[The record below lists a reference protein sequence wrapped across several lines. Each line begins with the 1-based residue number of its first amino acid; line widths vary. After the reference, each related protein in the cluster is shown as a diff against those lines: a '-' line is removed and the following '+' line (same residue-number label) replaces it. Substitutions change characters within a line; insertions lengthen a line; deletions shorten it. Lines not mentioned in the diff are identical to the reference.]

1 MSIMEKNIYLID
13 SRSSKQQAVI
23 GNFVKTSILNDI
35 VKKTYN
41 LWNNLKTVCLN
52 SYAKKVSLNSG
63 MKKICLNSEK
73 EVSLN
78 SEKEVCLDSEKE
90 VSLDSEK
97 EVSLDRMKE
106 VCLNSGKEI
115 SLDRMKEVCLNSG
128 KEISLDSCMKEV
140 CRPIEWLCSYY
151 SDVLD
156 RKLTMRQTWLLINAQ
171 LAFGAA
177 FFPVEAPWVVRI
189 GCLVWVVSALLK
201 CKREIK

>member
-41 LWNNLKTVCLN
+41 LWNNLKTVCFN
-52 SYAKKVSLNSG
+52 SYAK
-63 MKKICLNSEK
+63 
-73 EVSLN
+73 EVRLN
-78 SEKEVCLDSEKE
+78 SEKEVCLNSCIKE
-90 VSLDSEK
+90 VCLNS
-97 EVSLDRMKE
+97 MKE
-106 VCLNSGKEI
+106 VCLNSE
-115 SLDRMKEVCLNSG
+115 KEVCLNSEKEVCLNSM
-128 KEISLDSCMKEV
+128 KEISLNSCMKKV

-177 FFPVEAPWVVRI
+177 FFPVESPWVVRI
-189 GCLVWVVSALLK
+189 GCLVWVVSALQK
-201 CKREIK
+201 CKRGLK

>member
-23 GNFVKTSILNDI
+23 GNFVKTSVLNDI

-52 SYAKKVSLNSG
+52 SYAKKVRLNSG

-73 EVSLN
+73 EVCLNSCMKEVCLN
-78 SEKEVCLDSEKE
+78 SEKEVCL
-90 VSLDSEK
+90 
-97 EVSLDRMKE
+97 
-106 VCLNSGKEI
+106 NSMKEI
-115 SLDRMKEVCLNSG
+115 SLN
-128 KEISLDSCMKEV
+128 SCMKKV

-151 SDVLD
+151 SNVLD

-201 CKREIK
+201 CKRGLK

>member
-1 MSIMEKNIYLID
+1 MEKNIYLID
-13 SRSSKQQAVI
+13 SRSTEQQAVI

-35 VKKTYN
+35 VKKTYS

-52 SYAKKVSLNSG
+52 SYAKKVSLNSYA
-63 MKKICLNSEK
+63 KK
-73 EVSLN
+73 VSLN
-78 SEKEVCLDSEKE
+78 SYA
-90 VSLDSEK
+90 
-97 EVSLDRMKE
+97 
-106 VCLNSGKEI
+106 KEI
-115 SLDRMKEVCLNSG
+115 SLNSSAKKVSLNSV
-128 KEISLDSCMKEV
+128 KKMSLNSCMKEV

-151 SDVLD
+151 SDVLE

-189 GCLVWVVSALLK
+189 GCLAWVVSALLK

>member
-13 SRSSKQQAVI
+13 SRSTKQQAVI

-41 LWNNLKTVCLN
+41 LWNNLKTVCFN
-52 SYAKKVSLNSG
+52 SYAKKVRLNSG
-63 MKKICLNSEK
+63 MKKVCLNSEMK
-73 EVSLN
+73 EESLN
-78 SEKEVCLDSEKE
+78 SEKEI
-90 VSLDSEK
+90 SLDSEK
-97 EVSLDRMKE
+97 EV
-106 VCLNSGKEI
+106 CLN
-115 SLDRMKEVCLNSG
+115 
-128 KEISLDSCMKEV
+128 SCMKEV

-156 RKLTMRQTWLLINAQ
+156 RKLTIRQTWLLINAQ

>member
-1 MSIMEKNIYLID
+1 MEKNIYLID
-13 SRSSKQQAVI
+13 SRSTKQQAVI
-23 GNFVKTSILNDI
+23 DNFVKTSILNDI
-35 VKKTYN
+35 VKKTYS

-52 SYAKKVSLNSG
+52 SYAKEVRLNSG

-78 SEKEVCLDSEKE
+78 SC
-90 VSLDSEK
+90 
-97 EVSLDRMKE
+97 MKE
-106 VCLNSGKEI
+106 VCLNSE
-115 SLDRMKEVCLNSG
+115 KEVCLN
-128 KEISLDSCMKEV
+128 SCMKEV

-189 GCLVWVVSALLK
+189 GCLVWVVSALQK

>member
-13 SRSSKQQAVI
+13 SRSTKQQAVI

-35 VKKTYN
+35 VKKTYS

-52 SYAKKVSLNSG
+52 SYTKKVRLNSG
-63 MKKICLNSEK
+63 LKKVC
-73 EVSLN
+73 LN
-78 SEKEVCLDSEKE
+78 SEKEVCLDSC
-90 VSLDSEK
+90 
-97 EVSLDRMKE
+97 MKE
-106 VCLNSGKEI
+106 VCLNSEKEI
-115 SLDRMKEVCLNSG
+115 SLDRMKEVCLNSE
-128 KEISLDSCMKEV
+128 KEIRLNSCMKEV

>member
-13 SRSSKQQAVI
+13 SRSTKQQAVI

-35 VKKTYN
+35 VKKTYS
-41 LWNNLKTVCLN
+41 LWNNLKTVCFN
-52 SYAKKVSLNSG
+52 SYAK
-63 MKKICLNSEK
+63 E
-73 EVSLN
+73 ESLN
-78 SEKEVCLDSEKE
+78 SEKEVCLNSEKE
-90 VSLDSEK
+90 ICLDSEK
-97 EVSLDRMKE
+97 EICLNSMKE
-106 VCLNSGKEI
+106 VYLN
-115 SLDRMKEVCLNSG
+115 
-128 KEISLDSCMKEV
+128 SCMKKV

-151 SDVLD
+151 SDVLE

-201 CKREIK
+201 CKREIKEIK

>member
-35 VKKTYN
+35 VKKTYS
-41 LWNNLKTVCLN
+41 LWNNLKTACFNSYAKKVSINSEMKEASLNSDAKKESLNSEMKEVSLN
-52 SYAKKVSLNSG
+52 SYAKKVSLNSYA
-63 MKKICLNSEK
+63 
-73 EVSLN
+73 
-78 SEKEVCLDSEKE
+78 
-90 VSLDSEK
+90 
-97 EVSLDRMKE
+97 
-106 VCLNSGKEI
+106 
-115 SLDRMKEVCLNSG
+115 
-128 KEISLDSCMKEV
+128 KEV

-151 SDVLD
+151 SNVLD
-156 RKLTMRQTWLLINAQ
+156 RKLTMRQTWLLVNAQ

-177 FFPVEAPWVVRI
+177 FFPVEAPWGVRI

>member
-1 MSIMEKNIYLID
+1 MEKNIYLID

-41 LWNNLKTVCLN
+41 LWNNLKTVCFN
-52 SYAKKVSLNSG
+52 SYAK
-63 MKKICLNSEK
+63 
-73 EVSLN
+73 EVRLN
-78 SEKEVCLDSEKE
+78 SEKEVCLNSCIKE
-90 VSLDSEK
+90 VCLNNE
-97 EVSLDRMKE
+97 KE
-106 VCLNSGKEI
+106 VCLNSMKEACLNSMKEI
-115 SLDRMKEVCLNSG
+115 SLN
-128 KEISLDSCMKEV
+128 SCMKKV
-140 CRPIEWLCSYY
+140 CRPIEGLCSYY
-151 SDVLD
+151 SNVLD
-156 RKLTMRQTWLLINAQ
+156 RKLTMRQTWLLVNAQ

>member
-13 SRSSKQQAVI
+13 SRSTKQQAVI

-52 SYAKKVSLNSG
+52 SGMKEESLNSDMKKVSLNSEMKEASLNSYAKKVSLNSC
-63 MKKICLNSEK
+63 MKK
-73 EVSLN
+73 
-78 SEKEVCLDSEKE
+78 
-90 VSLDSEK
+90 
-97 EVSLDRMKE
+97 
-106 VCLNSGKEI
+106 
-115 SLDRMKEVCLNSG
+115 
-128 KEISLDSCMKEV
+128 V

-156 RKLTMRQTWLLINAQ
+156 RKLTMRQTWLLVNAQ

-201 CKREIK
+201 CKRELK

>member
-1 MSIMEKNIYLID
+1 MEKNIYLID
-13 SRSSKQQAVI
+13 SRSTKQQAVI

-52 SYAKKVSLNSG
+52 NYANKVSLNSVMKKNCLNSKKEVCLNSEKEISLNSG
-63 MKKICLNSEK
+63 MKKI
-73 EVSLN
+73 
-78 SEKEVCLDSEKE
+78 
-90 VSLDSEK
+90 
-97 EVSLDRMKE
+97 
-106 VCLNSGKEI
+106 
-115 SLDRMKEVCLNSG
+115 
-128 KEISLDSCMKEV
+128 

-151 SDVLD
+151 SDVLE

-189 GCLVWVVSALLK
+189 GCLAWVISALLK

>member
-1 MSIMEKNIYLID
+1 MEKNIYLID
-13 SRSSKQQAVI
+13 SRSTKQQAVI
-23 GNFVKTSILNDI
+23 DNFVKTSILNDI

-52 SYAKKVSLNSG
+52 SYAKEVRLNSG

-73 EVSLN
+73 EVCLN
-78 SEKEVCLDSEKE
+78 SC
-90 VSLDSEK
+90 
-97 EVSLDRMKE
+97 MKE
-106 VCLNSGKEI
+106 VCLNSKKEVYLNSEKEI
-115 SLDRMKEVCLNSG
+115 SLNSG
-128 KEISLDSCMKEV
+128 MKKV

-151 SDVLD
+151 SNVLE

>member
-1 MSIMEKNIYLID
+1 MEKNIYLID
-13 SRSSKQQAVI
+13 SRSTKQQSVI
-23 GNFVKTSILNDI
+23 GNLVKTSILNDI

-52 SYAKKVSLNSG
+52 SYAKKVRLNSG
-63 MKKICLNSEK
+63 MKKNCLNSEK

-78 SEKEVCLDSEKE
+78 SC
-90 VSLDSEK
+90 
-97 EVSLDRMKE
+97 MKE
-106 VCLNSGKEI
+106 VCLNSE
-115 SLDRMKEVCLNSG
+115 KEVCLNNE
-128 KEISLDSCMKEV
+128 KEISLNSGMKKI

-189 GCLVWVVSALLK
+189 GCLAWVISALLK

>member
-1 MSIMEKNIYLID
+1 MEKNIYLID
-13 SRSSKQQAVI
+13 SRSTKQQAVI

-35 VKKTYN
+35 VKKTYS

-52 SYAKKVSLNSG
+52 SYAKKVSLNNG
-63 MKKICLNSEK
+63 IKKICLNSEK

-78 SEKEVCLDSEKE
+78 SC
-90 VSLDSEK
+90 
-97 EVSLDRMKE
+97 MKE
-106 VCLNSGKEI
+106 VCLNSKKEVYLNSEKEI
-115 SLDRMKEVCLNSG
+115 SLNSGIKKICLNSEKEVSLNNE
-128 KEISLDSCMKEV
+128 KEISLNSCMKKI
-140 CRPIEWLCSYY
+140 CRPIEWLCCYY

>member
-35 VKKTYN
+35 VKKTYS
-41 LWNNLKTVCLN
+41 LWNNLKTACFN
-52 SYAKKVSLNSG
+52 SYAKKVSINSD
-63 MKKICLNSEK
+63 MKEISLNSEK
-73 EVSLN
+73 EVSL
-78 SEKEVCLDSEKE
+78 DS
-90 VSLDSEK
+90 
-97 EVSLDRMKE
+97 M
-106 VCLNSGKEI
+106 KEI
-115 SLDRMKEVCLNSG
+115 SLYSM
-128 KEISLDSCMKEV
+128 KEISLYSMKEISLNSMKEISLNSMKEVYLNSGMKKV

-201 CKREIK
+201 CKRGLSEK

>member
-35 VKKTYN
+35 VKKTYS

-52 SYAKKVSLNSG
+52 SGMKEESLNSDMKKVSLNSE
-63 MKKICLNSEK
+63 MKEA
-73 EVSLN
+73 SLN
-78 SEKEVCLDSEKE
+78 SYAKKVN
-90 VSLDSEK
+90 
-97 EVSLDRMKE
+97 
-106 VCLNSGKEI
+106 LN
-115 SLDRMKEVCLNSG
+115 
-128 KEISLDSCMKEV
+128 SCMKKV

-201 CKREIK
+201 CKRGLK

>member
-1 MSIMEKNIYLID
+1 MEKNIYLID

-41 LWNNLKTVCLN
+41 LWNNLKTACLN
-52 SYAKKVSLNSG
+52 SYAKKVRLNSG
-63 MKKICLNSEK
+63 MKK
-73 EVSLN
+73 
-78 SEKEVCLDSEKE
+78 
-90 VSLDSEK
+90 
-97 EVSLDRMKE
+97 
-106 VCLNSGKEI
+106 
-115 SLDRMKEVCLNSG
+115 
-128 KEISLDSCMKEV
+128 V

-156 RKLTMRQTWLLINAQ
+156 RKLTMRQTWLLVNAQ

-189 GCLVWVVSALLK
+189 GCLAWVVSALLK

>member
-13 SRSSKQQAVI
+13 SRSTKQQAVI

-52 SYAKKVSLNSG
+52 SYANKVRLNSGIKKICLNSG

-78 SEKEVCLDSEKE
+78 SC
-90 VSLDSEK
+90 
-97 EVSLDRMKE
+97 MKE
-106 VCLNSGKEI
+106 VCLNS
-115 SLDRMKEVCLNSG
+115 MKEVCLNSKKEVCLNNE
-128 KEISLDSCMKEV
+128 KEISLNSCMKKV

>member
-1 MSIMEKNIYLID
+1 MEKNIYLID

-35 VKKTYN
+35 VKKTYS

-52 SYAKKVSLNSG
+52 NYANKVSLNSG

-78 SEKEVCLDSEKE
+78 SC
-90 VSLDSEK
+90 
-97 EVSLDRMKE
+97 MKE
-106 VCLNSGKEI
+106 VCLNSKKEVYLNNEKEI
-115 SLDRMKEVCLNSG
+115 SLNSG
-128 KEISLDSCMKEV
+128 MKEV

-177 FFPVEAPWVVRI
+177 FFPVEAPLVVRI

>member
-1 MSIMEKNIYLID
+1 MEKNIYLID

-23 GNFVKTSILNDI
+23 GNFVKASILNDI
-35 VKKTYN
+35 VKKTYS
-41 LWNNLKTVCLN
+41 LWNNLKTVCFN
-52 SYAKKVSLNSG
+52 SYAKKVSINSDMKEISLNSE
-63 MKKICLNSEK
+63 KEVCLNSEK
-73 EVSLN
+73 EVSLDSMKEISLYSMKEISLYSMKEISLN
-78 SEKEVCLDSEKE
+78 SMKEI
-90 VSLDSEK
+90 SLNS
-97 EVSLDRMKE
+97 MKE
-106 VCLNSGKEI
+106 VCLNSG
-115 SLDRMKEVCLNSG
+115 MK
-128 KEISLDSCMKEV
+128 KV

-201 CKREIK
+201 CKRELKTS

>member
-1 MSIMEKNIYLID
+1 MEKNIYLID
-13 SRSSKQQAVI
+13 SRSTKQQAVI

-35 VKKTYN
+35 VKKTYS

-52 SYAKKVSLNSG
+52 SYAKEVRLNSG
-63 MKKICLNSEK
+63 MKKNCLNSEK

-78 SEKEVCLDSEKE
+78 SC
-90 VSLDSEK
+90 
-97 EVSLDRMKE
+97 MKE
-106 VCLNSGKEI
+106 VCLNSKKEVYLNSEKEI
-115 SLDRMKEVCLNSG
+115 SLN
-128 KEISLDSCMKEV
+128 SCMKKV

-151 SDVLD
+151 SDVLE
-156 RKLTMRQTWLLINAQ
+156 RKLTMHQTWLLINAQ

>member
-1 MSIMEKNIYLID
+1 MEKNIYLID

-35 VKKTYN
+35 VKKTYS

-52 SYAKKVSLNSG
+52 SYAKKVSLNSC

-73 EVSLN
+73 EVCLN
-78 SEKEVCLDSEKE
+78 SEKEI
-90 VSLDSEK
+90 
-97 EVSLDRMKE
+97 
-106 VCLNSGKEI
+106 CLNSEKEI
-115 SLDRMKEVCLNSG
+115 SLN
-128 KEISLDSCMKEV
+128 SCMKEV

-151 SDVLD
+151 SDVLE
-156 RKLTMRQTWLLINAQ
+156 RKLTMRQTWLLVNAQ

-189 GCLVWVVSALLK
+189 GCLVWVVSALQK

>member
-1 MSIMEKNIYLID
+1 MEKNIYLID

-52 SYAKKVSLNSG
+52 SYAKKVRLNSG

-73 EVSLN
+73 E
-78 SEKEVCLDSEKE
+78 
-90 VSLDSEK
+90 
-97 EVSLDRMKE
+97 
-106 VCLNSGKEI
+106 
-115 SLDRMKEVCLNSG
+115 
-128 KEISLDSCMKEV
+128 ISLDSGMKKI

-201 CKREIK
+201 CKRGLK

>member
-1 MSIMEKNIYLID
+1 MEKNIYLID
-13 SRSSKQQAVI
+13 SRSTKQQAVI
-23 GNFVKTSILNDI
+23 DNFVKTSILNDI

-41 LWNNLKTVCLN
+41 LWNDLKTVCLN
-52 SYAKKVSLNSG
+52 SYAKKVRLNSG

-78 SEKEVCLDSEKE
+78 SC
-90 VSLDSEK
+90 
-97 EVSLDRMKE
+97 MKE
-106 VCLNSGKEI
+106 VCLNS
-115 SLDRMKEVCLNSG
+115 MKEVCLNSKKEVCLNNE
-128 KEISLDSCMKEV
+128 KEISLNSGMKKV

-151 SDVLD
+151 SDVLE

-189 GCLVWVVSALLK
+189 GCLVWVVLALLK

>member
-1 MSIMEKNIYLID
+1 MEKNIYLID
-13 SRSSKQQAVI
+13 SRSTKQQAVI

-52 SYAKKVSLNSG
+52 SYAKKVRLNSG

-73 EVSLN
+73 EVCLN
-78 SEKEVCLDSEKE
+78 SC
-90 VSLDSEK
+90 
-97 EVSLDRMKE
+97 MKE
-106 VCLNSGKEI
+106 VCLNSK
-115 SLDRMKEVCLNSG
+115 KEVCLNNE
-128 KEISLDSCMKEV
+128 KEISLNSCMKKV

-151 SDVLD
+151 SDVLE

>member
-13 SRSSKQQAVI
+13 SRSTKQQAVI

-41 LWNNLKTVCLN
+41 LWNNLKTACLN
-52 SYAKKVSLNSG
+52 SYAKKVSINSC
-63 MKKICLNSEK
+63 MKKI
-73 EVSLN
+73 
-78 SEKEVCLDSEKE
+78 
-90 VSLDSEK
+90 
-97 EVSLDRMKE
+97 
-106 VCLNSGKEI
+106 
-115 SLDRMKEVCLNSG
+115 
-128 KEISLDSCMKEV
+128 

-151 SDVLD
+151 SDVLE
-156 RKLTMRQTWLLINAQ
+156 RKLTMHQTWLLINAQ

>member
-35 VKKTYN
+35 VKKTYS

-52 SYAKKVSLNSG
+52 SYAKEVRLNSG

-78 SEKEVCLDSEKE
+78 SC
-90 VSLDSEK
+90 
-97 EVSLDRMKE
+97 MKE
-106 VCLNSGKEI
+106 VCLNSKKEVYLNSKKEVYLNSEKEI
-115 SLDRMKEVCLNSG
+115 SLNSG
-128 KEISLDSCMKEV
+128 MKKV

-151 SDVLD
+151 SNVLE

>member
-1 MSIMEKNIYLID
+1 MEKNIYLID
-13 SRSSKQQAVI
+13 SRSTKQQAVI
-23 GNFVKTSILNDI
+23 GNFVKTTILNDI

-52 SYAKKVSLNSG
+52 SYAKKVRLNSG
-63 MKKICLNSEK
+63 MKKK
-73 EVSLN
+73 SLN
-78 SEKEVCLDSEKE
+78 SEKEVCLNSEKE
-90 VSLDSEK
+90 ISLDSMK
-97 EVSLDRMKE
+97 EISLNSMKE
-106 VCLNSGKEI
+106 VCLNSEKEI
-115 SLDRMKEVCLNSG
+115 SLN
-128 KEISLDSCMKEV
+128 SCMKEV

-151 SDVLD
+151 SDVLE

>member
-13 SRSSKQQAVI
+13 SRSTKQQAVI

-35 VKKTYN
+35 VKKTYS
-41 LWNNLKTVCLN
+41 LWNNLKTACFN
-52 SYAKKVSLNSG
+52 SYAKDLRLNSG
-63 MKKICLNSEK
+63 MKEICLNSEMK
-73 EVSLN
+73 EASLN
-78 SEKEVCLDSEKE
+78 SEKEICLDSEKKICLDSEKE
-90 VSLDSEK
+90 ICLNS
-97 EVSLDRMKE
+97 MKE
-106 VCLNSGKEI
+106 VCLN
-115 SLDRMKEVCLNSG
+115 
-128 KEISLDSCMKEV
+128 SCMKEV

-151 SDVLD
+151 SDVLE

-201 CKREIK
+201 CKRGA

>member
-13 SRSSKQQAVI
+13 SRSTEQQAVI
-23 GNFVKTSILNDI
+23 GNFVKTSILNNI
-35 VKKTYN
+35 VKKTYS

-52 SYAKKVSLNSG
+52 SYEKKVSLNSVKEMSLNSGAKKVSLNSV
-63 MKKICLNSEK
+63 K
-73 EVSLN
+73 EMSLN
-78 SEKEVCLDSEKE
+78 S
-90 VSLDSEK
+90 
-97 EVSLDRMKE
+97 
-106 VCLNSGKEI
+106 
-115 SLDRMKEVCLNSG
+115 
-128 KEISLDSCMKEV
+128 CMKKV

-151 SDVLD
+151 SDVLE

-189 GCLVWVVSALLK
+189 GCLAWVVSALLK